1 MIYRSYRV
9 KKEKRSIPM
18 KTSLK
23 KVMITTTLAGVMA
36 LSAGDLFARGYGRGD
51 CPGRGYDKN
60 HRGPGP
66 GHFFKKLDMLKVEL
80 GLTDDQV
87 KKLFDIH
94 QKYQRKFF
102 ENRTSVDRILELR
115 AEKHKEMKKI
125 MTAEQQKKF
134 DGMFLNRGP
143 RGKRGSCDGFRG
155 RRR

>member
-1 MIYRSYRV
+1 
-9 KKEKRSIPM
+9 M
-18 KTSLK
+18 KTSLR

-51 CPGRGYDKN
+51 CPGPGYNK
-60 HRGPGP
+60 HHKGP
-66 GHFFKKLDMLKVEL
+66 GHSYRRLDRLKVEL

-94 QKYQRKFF
+94 QKYERKFF
-102 ENRTSVDRILELR
+102 ENRTNVDRILELR

-134 DGMFLNRGP
+134 DEMFLNRGP
-143 RGKRGSCDGFRG
+143 RGKRGSGDGFRG

>member
-1 MIYRSYRV
+1 M
-9 KKEKRSIPM
+9 KK
-18 KTSLK
+18 SLK

-36 LSAGDLFARGYGRGD
+36 LSAGDLFARGYGRSD
-51 CPGRGYDKN
+51 CPERGYKKH

-66 GHFFKKLDMLKVEL
+66 GHFFKKLDVLKVEL

-94 QKYQRKFF
+94 QKYERKFF

-115 AEKHKEMKKI
+115 AEKHKEMKKV

-134 DGMFLNRGP
+134 DEMFLNRGP
-143 RGKRGSCDGFRG
+143 RGKRGCGDGFRG